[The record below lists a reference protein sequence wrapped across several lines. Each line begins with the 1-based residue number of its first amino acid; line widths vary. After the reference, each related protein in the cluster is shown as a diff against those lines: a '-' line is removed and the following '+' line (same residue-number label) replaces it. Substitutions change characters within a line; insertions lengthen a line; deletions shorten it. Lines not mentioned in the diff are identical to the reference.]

1 MEDILSKISIGLKSM
16 HATWLGLQVGLEC
29 DFIAK

>member
-16 HATWLGLQVGLEC
+16 HATWLGLQVEKKRLE
-29 DFIAK
+29 I